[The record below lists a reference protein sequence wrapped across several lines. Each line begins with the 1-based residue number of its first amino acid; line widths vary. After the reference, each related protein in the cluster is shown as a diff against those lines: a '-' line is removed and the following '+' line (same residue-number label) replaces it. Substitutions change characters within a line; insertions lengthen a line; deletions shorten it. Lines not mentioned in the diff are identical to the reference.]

1 MRDGRRRI
9 LVIKLG
15 ALGDFVL
22 AAGPFAAIRAAHPTD
37 EIVLL
42 TTPPF
47 AELAAE
53 SGYFD
58 QIWTD
63 GRPRT
68 LDLPGRWRLARKLAA
83 AGISR
88 VYDLQTSP
96 RSTSYFL
103 HFPRRA
109 RPEWSGI
116 AAGCSHPHDNPDRN
130 SLHTLDRQSEQL
142 AMAGIAE
149 TPFPDLSWMKGN
161 IGRLGLP
168 ERYVLMVAGAAPHRP
183 GKRWPAAHYAAL
195 ADRLAEMGL
204 PTVIIGGKIDIALA
218 DEIVE
223 SAGTAD
229 IRSLAGETT
238 LSEIAALARRAAGAV
253 GNDTGPMHIS
263 ALCGCPSLVL
273 FSDESDPALT
283 APQGPDVGVLQR
295 PNLADLDVSTVAAAL
310 RLR

>member
-1 MRDGRRRI
+1 MSDGRRRI

-22 AAGPFAAIRAAHPTD
+22 AAGAFAAIRAAHPAD
-37 EIVLL
+37 EIILL

-58 QIWTD
+58 TIWAD
-63 GRPRT
+63 GRPRS

-96 RSTSYFL
+96 RSTSYFR
-103 HFPRRA
+103 HFRRGS

-116 AAGCSHPHDNPDRN
+116 AAGCSHPHANPDRD
-130 SLHTLDRQSEQL
+130 SMHTLDRQTEQL
-142 AMAGIAE
+142 AMAGIPE
-149 TPFPDLSWMKGN
+149 TPFPDLSWMKGS
-161 IGRLGLP
+161 IVRFGLP
-168 ERYVLMVAGAAPHRP
+168 ERYVLLVPGAAPHRP
-183 GKRWPAAHYAAL
+183 GKRWPVTHYAAL
-195 ADRLAEMGL
+195 AERLSERGY
-204 PTVIIGGKIDIALA
+204 PTVIIGGRTDIALA
-218 DEIVE
+218 DQIVE
-223 SAGTAD
+223 NAGTAD

-238 LSEIAALARRAAGAV
+238 LGEIATLARCASGAV
-253 GNDTGPMHIS
+253 GNDTGPMHIA

-273 FSDESDPALT
+273 FSEESDPALT
-283 APQGPDVGVLQR
+283 APRGPDVGILQR
-295 PNLADLDVSTVAAAL
+295 PKLADLGVSTVADAL